1 MAVVQSVELSTY
13 IISFAAAAKAAQL
26 ILSDGVDPMT
36 ISEYTFDIEI
46 RSSFEINSETGVK
59 LNIWRLSITETITVN
74 LQDSWSINIGC
85 KIVPTVT
92 VSS

>member
-1 MAVVQSVELSTY
+1 MAVVQTVELATY
-13 IISFAAAAKAAQL
+13 IVGFAIAAKAAQT
-26 ILSDGVDPMT
+26 ILSDGEDPMS

-46 RSSFEINSETGVK
+46 KSSFEFNSQTDIK
-59 LNIWRLSITETITVN
+59 LNIWRLTLTETITVN

-92 VSS
+92 IV